1 RNRTPAPRRARRTP
15 LRILCRDAR
24 GPRQH
29 ALHRRRRSAGPHEC
43 MALDGNAARSLGVA
57 RLRHVGG
64 RETRYRRVRRPR
76 RPASPRR
83 LAGSRTRLGADAE
96 ASPCRIR
103 NRGRPRGARIRVHGT
118 QGRPR
123 DQPDPGQQLRIRA
136 PRAAP
141 RRPPGDDDRF
151 PRLRNPGLRLPRA
164 RNHGR
169 DRRDESRDPARRF
182 RPAVTGRIRLLRRA
196 DYRRT
201 RWANDGGWTTEIA
214 RDPSD
219 PETPFRWRISI
230 AEIHADGPFSHFPCI
245 DRQLVLLDGNGMLL
259 DADGVRTRLA
269 QRFDTLRFPGEAS
282 VQCRLLDGPTTDF
295 NLMTRRGEAHA
306 TLHVEPGPAHTRL
319 EARGGA
325 PQWLVHVLSG

>member
-1 RNRTPAPRRARRTP
+1 
-15 LRILCRDAR
+15 
-24 GPRQH
+24 
-29 ALHRRRRSAGPHEC
+29 
-43 MALDGNAARSLGVA
+43 
-57 RLRHVGG
+57 
-64 RETRYRRVRRPR
+64 
-76 RPASPRR
+76 
-83 LAGSRTRLGADAE
+83 
-96 ASPCRIR
+96 
-103 NRGRPRGARIRVHGT
+103 
-118 QGRPR
+118 
-123 DQPDPGQQLRIRA
+123 
-136 PRAAP
+136 
-141 RRPPGDDDRF
+141 
-151 PRLRNPGLRLPRA
+151 
-164 RNHGR
+164 
-169 DRRDESRDPARRF
+169 
-182 RPAVTGRIRLLRRA
+182 VTGRIRLLRRA

-325 PQWLVHVLSG
+325 PQWLVHVMSGEARIACADSVRATAGEPLWFDARDDARDAVLDATGEHLVVRIDR